1 MVPKGTLWVKSI
13 PKLAIMSPPS
23 TQNLPPEANP
33 ANPLPGILDV
43 VIINMDKVLHEGK
56 AKSIIVPTS
65 YGDLALMPGHTPLF
79 TKLVKGTI
87 KVNPEDGNGSSYEIE
102 NGIAKAT
109 QFKVTILVGF

>member
-1 MVPKGTLWVKSI
+1 MPNPT
-13 PKLAIMSPPS
+13 P
-23 TQNLPPEANP
+23 QNLPPEANP

-56 AKSIIVPTS
+56 AKSVIVPTT
-65 YGDLALMPGHTPLF
+65 YGNLALMPGHTPLF
-79 TKLVKGTI
+79 TKLVKGE
-87 KVNPEDGNGSSYEIE
+87 VSVDQENGNPLKYEIE